1 MPASLAIT
9 SLRSLLSGRPRT
21 HGVTLLS
28 LALGA
33 SALVVACGG
42 DNAGGEG
49 TGGAGADSNGGVG
62 TGGSG
67 LETGSGGAPPGGGGS
82 DPGSGGS
89 SGSGGGPGMS
99 GPLVVGYVYELGDAA
114 AGVPAL
120 PLENVDIVVHAFVTA
135 DGSGNVVGVD
145 NFDAHR
151 NAGLVETAHAAGKKV
166 VLSLGGAGSTW
177 QMAELIGTPAQDTF
191 IANVAARIDEWGYD
205 GVDFDFEFPGNNCT
219 PSEFTDFLNR
229 LKTAVKNGHPER
241 IVMFGISPGWWLGSY
256 EWPNLAGIADY
267 GFYFCYDWNN
277 PERGPM
283 TRPAGTPLWSMQSTA
298 QIEPSCRGA
307 IDYITGQGFPV
318 GQLIVGLPFAAAN
331 GSRYSSAGDAVKT
344 ATPDQYTMEAF
355 SGGTYWTN
363 AAAIDLKTRAVL
375 DPAASVLSG
384 GGVAAGVGFWEW
396 GEENFTAGADLSTA
410 MRQTADSL

>member
-1 MPASLAIT
+1 MPTALASSA
-9 SLRSLLSGRPRT
+9 LRSLLPLRSEARA
-21 HGVTLLS
+21 VALFA

-33 SALVVACGG
+33 STLISACGS
-42 DNAGGEG
+42 DAGGAG

-67 LETGSGGAPPGGGGS
+67 AGATSGGAPSDGGGGG

-89 SGSGGGPGMS
+89 SGSGGGPGLS
-99 GPLVVGYVYELGDAA
+99 GPLVFGYVYELGDAA
-114 AGVPAL
+114 AGIPAL
-120 PLENVDIVVHAFVTA
+120 PLENVDVVVHAFVTA

-191 IANVAARIDEWGYD
+191 IANVAARVGDWGYD

-219 PSEFTDFLNR
+219 PAEFTDFLSR
-229 LKTAVKNGHPER
+229 LGTAVKNGHPER

-256 EWPNLAGIADY
+256 EWSNLAGIADY

-283 TRPAGTPLWSMQSTA
+283 TRPAGTPLWSMESGA

-307 IDYITGQGFPV
+307 LDYITGQGFPV

-355 SGGTYWTN
+355 SDGTYWTN

-375 DPAASVLSG
+375 NPAASVLSG

-396 GEENFTAGADLSTA
+396 GEENFSSGADLSTA
-410 MRQTADSL
+410 MRQTVDSL

>member
-1 MPASLAIT
+1 MPT
-9 SLRSLLSGRPRT
+9 SLFSTSLGSARARQLAAHRALLLPLTLSLSLLVG
-21 HGVTLLS
+21 
-28 LALGA
+28 
-33 SALVVACGG
+33 ACGG
-42 DNAGGEG
+42 NAGGDG
-49 TGGAGADSNGGVG
+49 TGGSGAESNGGVG

-67 LETGSGGAPPGGGGS
+67 LGTGSGGAPGSGGGGG
-82 DPGSGGS
+82 DPGTGGS
-89 SGSGGGPGMS
+89 SGAGGGPGLT
-99 GPLVVGYVYELGDAA
+99 GPIVVGYVYELGNAA
-114 AGVPAL
+114 TGVPAL
-120 PLENVDIVVHAFVTA
+120 PLQNVDVVVHAFVTA
-135 DGSGNVVGVD
+135 DGSGSVVGVD

-151 NAGLVETAHAAGKKV
+151 SAGLVETTHAAGKKV

-177 QMAELIGTPAQDTF
+177 QMAEIIGTAAQDTF
-191 IANVAARIDEWGYD
+191 IANVAARITEWGYD

-219 PSEFTDFLNR
+219 PAEFTDFLDR
-229 LKTAVKNGHPER
+229 LKTAVKEGHPER
-241 IVMFGISPGWWLGSY
+241 LVMFGISPGWWLGSY
-256 EWPNLAGIADY
+256 EWSNLASIADY

-283 TRPAGTPLWSMQSTA
+283 TRPAGTPLWSMESGA

-307 IDYITGQGFPV
+307 IDYITAQGFPV

-331 GSRYSSAGDAVKT
+331 GSRYSTASDAVKT

-363 AAAIDLKTRAVL
+363 AAAIGLKTRAVL

-396 GEENFTAGADLSTA
+396 GEENFSSGADLSTA
-410 MRQTADSL
+410 MRQTVDSL